1 MSENGKL
8 LDGMIKRQRLT
19 IVNKSD
25 KCVGGPI
32 TRKRFVNRKIEE
44 SCIDFVLASEAL
56 GNTLVGATIDKPQV
70 FALTKY
76 SSTKGNPS
84 VKRSDHYSI
93 IATFDIKEKSPVT
106 SREETFKLRDEDG
119 LQRFHQMTDKN
130 PSLRQCFQKN
140 ESLEESCDRWYKQ
153 IDKIMHQCFKKVRL
167 NGKPPKKT
175 IDYDIFK
182 GMQELKMLKESKEV
196 SSDMLKPILDIEISN
211 QENLISSM
219 QGDKC
224 KKIIF

>member
-1 MSENGKL
+1 
-8 LDGMIKRQRLT
+8 
-19 IVNKSD
+19 
-25 KCVGGPI
+25 
-32 TRKRFVNRKIEE
+32 
-44 SCIDFVLASEAL
+44 
-56 GNTLVGATIDKPQV
+56 
-70 FALTKY
+70 
-76 SSTKGNPS
+76 
-84 VKRSDHYSI
+84 
-93 IATFDIKEKSPVT
+93 
-106 SREETFKLRDEDG
+106 
-119 LQRFHQMTDKN
+119 MTDKN

-224 KKIIF
+224 KKIRSKYLEYS